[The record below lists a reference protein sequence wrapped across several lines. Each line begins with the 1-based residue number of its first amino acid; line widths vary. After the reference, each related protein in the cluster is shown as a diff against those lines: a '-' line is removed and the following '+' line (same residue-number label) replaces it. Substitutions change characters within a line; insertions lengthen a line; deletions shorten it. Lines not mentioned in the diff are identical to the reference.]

1 MHFELLVFSY
11 FLGYCL
17 DVKIFALYHFIVYL
31 FIYVFNLI
39 YQKIGKKKI
48 FFFGLSY
55 CSSFNLCINRLLQVD
70 AFQVISFMGT
80 CGCIYFNCNVCANCL
95 KWIRFWEIWDFFKLL
110 FFKKKNYLKQRHG
123 HKHIINEISIQLYII
138 WSFCLICDCLEV
150 WMSHEI

>member
-1 MHFELLVFSY
+1 MSRSLLCTILLF
-11 FLGYCL
+11 F
-17 DVKIFALYHFIVYL
+17 YL
-31 FIYVFNLI
+31 FMFLI
-39 YQKIGKKKI
+39 WFIKKLKKKI
-48 FFFGLSY
+48 LFFGLSY

-70 AFQVISFMGT
+70 AFQVISFMWT

-95 KWIRFWEIWDFFKLL
+95 RWIRFWEIWVFFKLL
-110 FFKKKNYLKQRHG
+110 FFFIKNYIKQRHG

>member
-17 DVKIFALYHFIVYL
+17 DVKIFALYPFIIIFSFMFL
-31 FIYVFNLI
+31 IWFIKKL
-39 YQKIGKKKI
+39 KKKI
-48 FFFGLSY
+48 LFW
-55 CSSFNLCINRLLQVD
+55 SSLLFKLQFMHKMIASSGH
-70 AFQVISFMGT
+70 AFQVIYFMWK

-110 FFKKKNYLKQRHG
+110 FKKKNYLKQRHG